1 MDPHFVFGAA
11 GPLAILGWLALLL
24 SLIAPAVRRPA
35 QTAARLLIPAVL
47 GVGYVVLLAQGWGGA
62 PGAGFGSI
70 EQVRALFSVD
80 AALAAG
86 WLHYLAFDLF
96 VGLWIAERADARG
109 LNRFIQAPLL
119 FATFMFGLFVG
130 SWIVEDGLARG
141 INRFALIPCLALTF
155 LFGPAGFLL
164 YLGLRLVLAR
174 KVA

>member
-11 GPLAILGWLALLL
+11 GPLAMLGWLALLL

-96 VGLWIAERADARG
+96 VG
-109 LNRFIQAPLL
+109 
-119 FATFMFGLFVG
+119 

>member
-1 MDPHFVFGAA
+1 VDPHFVFGAA
-11 GPLAILGWLALLL
+11 GPLAMLGWLALLL

-96 VGLWIAERADARG
+96 VG
-109 LNRFIQAPLL
+109 
-119 FATFMFGLFVG
+119 

>member
-1 MDPHFVFGAA
+1 VDPHFVFGAA

-47 GVGYVVLLAQGWGGA
+47 GVGYVVLVALGWGGA

-86 WLHYLAFDLF
+86 WLHYLAFD
-96 VGLWIAERADARG
+96 
-109 LNRFIQAPLL
+109 
-119 FATFMFGLFVG
+119 LFVG

>member
-96 VGLWIAERADARG
+96 VG
-109 LNRFIQAPLL
+109 
-119 FATFMFGLFVG
+119 

>member
-1 MDPHFVFGAA
+1 VDPHFVFGAA

-47 GVGYVVLLAQGWGGA
+47 GVGYVALLAQGWGRV

-86 WLHYLAFDLF
+86 WLHYLAFD
-96 VGLWIAERADARG
+96 
-109 LNRFIQAPLL
+109 
-119 FATFMFGLFVG
+119 LFVG

>member
-1 MDPHFVFGAA
+1 VDPHFVFGAA

-96 VGLWIAERADARG
+96 VG
-109 LNRFIQAPLL
+109 
-119 FATFMFGLFVG
+119 

>member
-1 MDPHFVFGAA
+1 VDPHFVFGAA

-47 GVGYVVLLAQGWGGA
+47 GVGYIVLLAQGWGGA

-86 WLHYLAFDLF
+86 WLHYLAFD
-96 VGLWIAERADARG
+96 
-109 LNRFIQAPLL
+109 
-119 FATFMFGLFVG
+119 LFVG